1 MHMARTTFGINRRP
15 SHLCLIVQDCG
26 HRRHFCCDETRR
38 CGLEARRLA
47 RVPSKNMQSLMLAP
61 KVFGARARRRR
72 VSSCPTARLQRQE
85 YRLRLKRLPPIR
97 PGGWF
102 PPFKSSTPEGLRGSC
117 AYAFL
122 SPWSNGNSRF
132 RFGNKNCALLILSLQ
147 NGIQQIPGREGEN
160 EGPMAQSRGPRDDGH
175 SNNQLINPYYYE
187 HQSHHH
193 QR

>member
-1 MHMARTTFGINRRP
+1 MPHGSGLRTLVRLLLRR
-15 SHLCLIVQDCG
+15 SQTLR
-26 HRRHFCCDETRR
+26 HRREKAFSCF
-38 CGLEARRLA
+38 
-47 RVPSKNMQSLMLAP
+47 PKNSQSLMLAP

-102 PPFKSSTPEGLRGSC
+102 PPFKILDPRMSSGLLRLRLSIAVVKRQLTFPFWKQKLRLAHFFSPKRNPTDSGERRGEHRT
-117 AYAFL
+117 
-122 SPWSNGNSRF
+122 NGP
-132 RFGNKNCALLILSLQ
+132 
-147 NGIQQIPGREGEN
+147 IPR
-160 EGPMAQSRGPRDDGH
+160 ARDDGH
-175 SNNQLINPYYYE
+175 SNNQLANPYYYE

>member
-1 MHMARTTFGINRRP
+1 MPSGINRSP
-15 SHLCLIVQDCG
+15 SQLCLMVQGCG
-26 HRRHFCCDETRR
+26 HWCDFYCDEARR
-38 CGLEARRLA
+38 CGTEGRRLF
-47 RVPSKNMQSLMLAP
+47 RVSPKNIQSLMLAP

-85 YRLRLKRLPPIR
+85 YRLRLKRLAPIR

-132 RFGNKNCALLILSLQ
+132 RFGNKNCALLIFSLQ
-147 NGIQQIPGREGEN
+147 NGIQ
-160 EGPMAQSRGPRDDGH
+160 
-175 SNNQLINPYYYE
+175 
-187 HQSHHH
+187 
-193 QR
+193 